1 MHLGTVIGRV
11 VATRKVEGLEGVKL
25 LLVRPEDERGR
36 PKGAPLVMADGAGPS
51 GPGDRVWWIEGREGT
66 LALPEDFVPVDAA
79 IVAVVDS
86 VDVDAAVERGGDG
99 ATDAAAGSGPAA
111 PVESA

>member
-25 LLVRPEDERGR
+25 LVVRPEDERGQ
-36 PKGAPLVMADGAGPS
+36 PKGAPLVMADGSGPA

-79 IVAVVDS
+79 IVAVVDA
-86 VDVDAAVERGGDG
+86 VDVDLDVHG
-99 ATDAAAGSGPAA
+99 AGAGSAAAAERP
-111 PVESA
+111 